1 VNVEQIANQQQRKG
15 KSMLKDKEQVLRLW
29 CVVQTNYV
37 DQKRFA
43 KSGLDL
49 DLKTWEDRKI
59 DIIVQKADAK
69 DKKEKD

>member
-1 VNVEQIANQQQRKG
+1 
-15 KSMLKDKEQVLRLW
+15 
-29 CVVQTNYV
+29 
-37 DQKRFA
+37 
-43 KSGLDL
+43 LDL